1 MLKYLGLD
9 RPFLLLAR
17 KLLFSFVRTHVLSD
31 GPQNLG
37 LDPKKPVV
45 YVLQR
50 RFLSNILVLDR
61 EVTSAGL
68 ASPLDGFLTPGGRE
82 KRAFFFTNRD
92 EPWFGRANKTGY
104 SLRLQRLTRAVRNH
118 ADFDVQ
124 LVPVTILWG
133 RTPDKESSIW
143 KLIFSES
150 WSPRGPLRQF
160 FTILLHGRQTLVR
173 FGQPLSLRDLTAD
186 AEDEERGL
194 RRLARVLRV
203 YFRQQRE
210 MAIGPDLSHRR
221 TQVEGILESESV
233 KAAIAA
239 LAKENGGGYTAEQ
252 KALEK
257 ARDYAWEI
265 AADYSYPVVRVFSR
279 FLTWVWTRLYD
290 GVEMNNFDTVTGVA
304 PDHEIIYV
312 PCHRSHIDY
321 LLLSYIVFQQGLM
334 IPHIAAGA
342 NLNLPIVG
350 GILRR
355 AGAFFLRRSFKGNPL
370 YGAVFNE
377 YLHTMIARGNPI
389 EYFVEGGRSRTGRLL
404 QPRPGM
410 LAMTVQS
417 YLRDSNRPIVFIP
430 VYIGYEKLFEGR
442 SYVGELMGKPKQK
455 ENLLSLILSIRE
467 LKKNFGKVH
476 VNFGEPIKLAELLA
490 DSHPGWR
497 EEPPLDDTRPTW
509 FTQSVNQLG
518 QRIADGLNSAAVAN
532 PVNLVSLALLA
543 TPRHAMDDD
552 QLVSQLDGYR
562 KLLMAVPY
570 AERAQLTAMDGR
582 AMVAHCEKLR
592 LIQRHPHAL
601 GDVMHFYPEDAV
613 LCSYMRNNVL
623 HCVTLPGL
631 IACLFSRNASLSRE
645 QLGNL
650 TRTVYPF
657 LRAELFLRWQ
667 PEELDAALD
676 AYLEALVN
684 MGWLA
689 VSTGREGVYHAPNMN
704 ADEYAQLS
712 LLGQA
717 VRPALIRY
725 FISLSVLTQQGSGTV
740 SSDELEAL
748 CHLLAQRL
756 SLLREFNAPEFFD
769 RAIFRTFIATL
780 KMAGLAAE
788 NENGK
793 LTFNGAV
800 RTAAAESR
808 YVLPPDVRQ
817 SVLHLTRLDRKT
829 VEQALSRLA
838 VKGKG

>member
-17 KLLFSFVRTHVLSD
+17 RLLFSVARTQTLSD
-31 GPQNLG
+31 TPQALG
-37 LDPKKPVV
+37 LDPSRPVC

-50 RFLSNILVLDR
+50 RFLSNILVLER
-61 EVTSAGL
+61 EVLAAGL
-68 ASPLDGFLTPGGRE
+68 ASPLDGIHTATVRE
-82 KRAFFFTNRD
+82 NRAFFFTTRA
-92 EPWFGRANKTGY
+92 EPWFGRTKSGGH
-104 SLRLQRLTRAVRNH
+104 SPLLERLTQAVRNQP
-118 ADFDVQ
+118 DFDVQ
-124 LVPVTILWG
+124 VVPVSILWG

-150 WSPRGPLRQF
+150 WSPRGSLRQL
-160 FTILLHGRQTLVR
+160 FTILLHGRNTLVR
-173 FGQPLSLRDLTAD
+173 FGQPLSLRELAAD
-186 AEDEERGL
+186 AEDDERAI
-194 RRLARVLRV
+194 RKVSRVLRV
-203 YFRQQRE
+203 HFRQQRE

-221 TQVEGILESESV
+221 TQVEGILDTDSV

-239 LAKENGGGYTAEQ
+239 LAAEQGGGATAMRRAE
-252 KALEK
+252 EK
-257 ARDYAWEI
+257 ARHYAWEI
-265 AADYSYPVVRVFSR
+265 AADYSYPVVRVFHR

-290 GVEMNNFDTVTGVA
+290 GVELGNFDTVTGVA

-321 LLLSYIVFQQGLM
+321 LLLSYIVYQQGLM

-355 AGAFFLRRSFKGNPL
+355 GGAFFLRRSFKGNPL

-377 YLHTMIARGNPI
+377 YLHMVIAKGFPI

-417 YLRDSNRPIVFIP
+417 YLRDSSRPIVFLP

-455 ENLLSLILSIRE
+455 ESLFNLLMSVRE

-476 VNFGEPIKLAELLA
+476 VNFGEPIKLAEVLA
-490 DSHPGWR
+490 EAHPDWR
-497 EEPPLDDTRPTW
+497 QEPPLGESRPAW
-509 FTQSVNQLG
+509 FSQGIKQLG
-518 QRIADGLNSAAVAN
+518 NRIADGINSAAVAN

-543 TPRHAMDDD
+543 TPRHAMDED

-562 KLLMAVPY
+562 RLLSAVPY
-570 AERAQLTAMDGR
+570 AGRARLTALDGR

-601 GDVMHFYPEDAV
+601 GDVLHFYPEDAV

-623 HCVTLPGL
+623 HCVAIPAL

-645 QLGNL
+645 QLANL

-657 LRAELFLRWQ
+657 LRAELFLRWEE
-667 PEELDAALD
+667 EELGGALD
-676 AYLEALVN
+676 AYLAALVE

-689 VSTGREGVYHAPNMN
+689 ESTGREGIYNAPNLN
-704 ADEYAQLS
+704 SDEYAQLM
-712 LLGQA
+712 LLGNA
-717 VRPALIRY
+717 VRPALVRY
-725 FISLSVLTQQGSGTV
+725 FISLSVLTQQGSGAV
-740 SSDELEAL
+740 SADELEGL
-748 CHLLAQRL
+748 CHLLAQRM

-780 KMAGLAAE
+780 KQNGLAAE
-788 NENGK
+788 DEAGK
-793 LTFNGAV
+793 LTFDAKLRN
-800 RTAAAESR
+800 AAAESR
-808 YVLPPDVRQ
+808 YVLSPDVRQ
-817 SVLHLTRLDRKT
+817 SVLHLTRIDRGT
-829 VEQALSRLA
+829 MEQALARLA
-838 VKGKG
+838 AKGKA